1 LAGKEFMTLAFK
13 SILIPVD
20 GSLNTEIAVQKGIG
34 LATEGETMIHL
45 LHVIRPGKSASGKFE
60 AREAEKNMDQWKIII
75 QGVNPSIEV
84 KMHLLKSASIQ
95 RMIIECTAM
104 LKPDLII
111 LGKQSGRRYWPWFT
125 SVGPDAIARKSG
137 CPVLTVK
144 PGSIL
149 RRTKVI
155 LIPIHR
161 FFPERKL
168 ELGVLLAKKY
178 KAQVHLLAIQD
189 GRPQEKDLSPVFL
202 RAYNQLREKLRVP
215 IEYSSISR
223 HNTVKATVDFAERIM
238 ADLILV
244 NPGTESGIRSWVGSR
259 HISDW
264 LTRDSKIQ
272 VLDVQPYK

>member
-1 LAGKEFMTLAFK
+1 MTLAFK
-13 SILIPVD
+13 SILIPV
-20 GSLNTEIAVQKGIG
+20 GSSVNTEIAVQKGIG
-34 LATEGETMIHL
+34 LATEGETVIHL
-45 LHVIRPGKSASGKFE
+45 LHVTRPGKSASSKFE
-60 AREAEKNMDQWKIII
+60 TREAENSMDQWKIII
-75 QGVNPSIEV
+75 QAVNPTIEV

-95 RMIIECTAM
+95 RMIIESAAM
-104 LKPDLII
+104 LKPDLMII
-111 LGKQSGRRYWPWFT
+111 GKQGGRRYWPWST
-125 SVGPDAIARKSG
+125 SVSPDAIARKSG
-137 CPVLTVK
+137 CPVLTAK

-168 ELGVLLAKKY
+168 ELGVQLAKKY

-189 GRPQEKDLSPVFL
+189 GRPREDLSPVFL
-202 RAYNQLREKLRVP
+202 KAYHQLREKLRVP

-244 NPGTESGIRSWVGSR
+244 NPGTESGIRGWVGSR